1 MRNGKI
7 ILEGMRFFAFHGCYP
22 GEREQGNWF
31 EADITVQLPIL
42 KPAIHDDLT
51 LACDY
56 SDIYRIVR
64 EEMSIQ
70 KFLLES
76 LAFQIARRILEEHS
90 ILEDIEIT
98 LKKMNPPV
106 AGEIKS
112 SAVSISL
119 NREELNSIALENP
132 NN

>member
-1 MRNGKI
+1 MKNGKI

-31 EADITVQLPIL
+31 EIDITLHLPLL
-42 KPAIHDDLT
+42 KAAITDDLNF
-51 LACDY
+51 ACDY

-76 LAFQIARRILEEHS
+76 LALQMARRILDEHPVIEE
-90 ILEDIEIT
+90 IEIT
-98 LKKMNPPV
+98 FKKMNPPV

-112 SAVSISL
+112 SAVSICL
-119 NREELNSIALENP
+119 NREEFNAITLEIQNI
-132 NN
+132 